1 MTNPTSNYA
10 WQMPTPTDLV
20 TDLPADFEVFGQA
33 VDNSL
38 WNVGYG
44 QAGKNKI
51 INGDFGIWQRGT
63 SFTPSVGS
71 GWNYNS
77 DRFRWLGNGTGGA
90 RTISRQ
96 SFTAGTAPVAGYEST
111 YFLRFDSTSASTGA
125 TNNLFSQPIED
136 VRTFAGNTVTLSF
149 WAKAAAAITLPTV
162 SIIQDFGG
170 GGSSG
175 VVVTAAS
182 SQAITTSWVR
192 YTYTV
197 AIPSI
202 AGKTIGTSPSLE
214 VRLSLPLNS
223 TFTFD
228 IWGVQLEYGSKATPF
243 QTASGGSPQAEL
255 AMCQRYYYRNT
266 GGETYSHYGIGMS
279 ISTTFGYALINLPV
293 TMRVKPT
300 AVDFGNV
307 GITDDVNYQLAA
319 SALVINWGSPSTVQV
334 SVQTAASQVQYR
346 TAYLTN
352 QNNTAGFIG
361 FSAEL

>member
-1 MTNPTSNYA
+1 MATSPNYA
-10 WQMPTPTDLV
+10 WAEP
-20 TDLPADFEVFGQA
+20 
-33 VDNSL
+33 DNSSL
-38 WNVGYG
+38 VKNGAADIRTLGDAIDTSVWNIGFG

-111 YFLRFDSTSASTGA
+111 YFLRFDSTSATTGA
-125 TNNLFSQPIED
+125 TDNLLSQPIED

-149 WAKAAAAITLPTV
+149 WAKAASAITLPTI

-170 GGSSG
+170 GGSAG
-175 VVVTAAS
+175 VVTTAVS

-192 YTYTV
+192 YSYSV

-202 AGKTIGTSPSLE
+202 TGKTIGTSPSLE
-214 VRLSLPLNS
+214 VRLSLPINS

-228 IWGVQLEYGSKATPF
+228 TWGWQLEYGSKATPF
-243 QTASGGSPQAEL
+243 ETASGGSPQAEL
-255 AMCQRYYYRNT
+255 AMCQRYYQRWSSTQFNRAGFVYAD
-266 GGETYSHYGIGMS
+266 
-279 ISTTFGYALINLPV
+279 STTNAVFVDKLPV
-293 TMRVKPT
+293 CLRGTPT
-300 AVDFGNV
+300 LTFTNMTANGNAITAAAVVYILDTANSVYCNLTTSGVSANTV
-307 GITDDVNYQLAA
+307 YQLY
-319 SALVINWGSPSTVQV
+319 V
-334 SVQTAASQVQYR
+334 AASQTGVI
-346 TAYLTN
+346 AY
-352 QNNTAGFIG
+352 
-361 FSAEL
+361 SSEL